1 MRKDELFMYNEI
13 ILMQALLQ
21 EFRDNN
27 NEYLDSLSMLDSDLE
42 MALQQQKYTNSALRK
57 LKKILANI
65 ENN

>member
-1 MRKDELFMYNEI
+1 MYNEI